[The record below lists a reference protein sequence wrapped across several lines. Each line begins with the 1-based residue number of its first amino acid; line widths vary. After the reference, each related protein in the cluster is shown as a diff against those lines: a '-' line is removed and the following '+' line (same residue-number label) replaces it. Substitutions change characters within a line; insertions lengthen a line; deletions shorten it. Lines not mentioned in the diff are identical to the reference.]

1 MKILVVDDEE
11 LDLFINKK
19 LLGLEFETTG
29 FTSPKD
35 ALDWAKQ
42 NDFDVAVIDYYL
54 ENGIFAGN
62 LLKDLIALKGST
74 FKAFVVTN
82 YVDEKQAAD
91 LKQSGFT
98 GIIHKPLTL
107 EIFRKKLN
115 GDGI

>member
-19 LLGLEFETTG
+19 LLSLEFDTTG

-35 ALDWAKQ
+35 ALHWAQQ
-42 NDFDVAVIDYYL
+42 NDFDIAVIDYYL
-54 ENGIFAGN
+54 ENGIFAGT
-62 LLKDLIALKGST
+62 LLNDLIALKGPV

-82 YVDEKQAAD
+82 YVDEKQTAD

-115 GDGI
+115 GYGI

>member
-1 MKILVVDDEE
+1 VKILVVDDEE

-19 LLGLEFETTG
+19 LLSLEYDTTG
-29 FTSPKD
+29 FTSPQE
-35 ALDWAKQ
+35 ALRWAQ
-42 NDFDVAVIDYYL
+42 HNDFDVAVIDYYL
-54 ENGIFAGN
+54 ENGVFAGGF
-62 LLKDLIALKGST
+62 LKDLVALKGPA

-107 EIFRKKLN
+107 EVFRKKLN
-115 GDGI
+115 GEGN